1 MLQRIIISRS
11 KEALSAAC
19 VYIACRMENYP
30 RTLEEISFSTG
41 IETKTIGT
49 LQREIAQKLC
59 LSIGRLRSHH
69 LVNRFSTRLKCPHK
83 VCTLS
88 YEICQNITQLEL
100 FETSA
105 PQVIAAGSL
114 VVSSLLCGHAVN
126 FNDVTAVVLITL
138 PALHSVYQ
146 KMHPLLTTILSL
158 SLSSTNTTTA
168 NTTTSVSKELTQ
180 RVRQLPANLD
190 KLLTNGKVP
199 ILFSGPVESK
209 LHTLSTLH
217 PITSNTTIY
226 TTTNT
231 TASTT
236 TSNSTTTTVPSE
248 DSILHEI
255 VVDLAVPARTSAN
268 DLTVLLQSHAKQQEG
283 KQQQLTATDS
293 DTTTSTTTTTTILSN
308 VEIRTKN
315 EMVNNNSINT
325 TNTTTSSNSSDV
337 ESNKSDT
344 SNTLFPRKRSLS
356 LVKDTKTD
364 NFPPK
369 VYEECNKTLDSAS
382 DVLSAANEEFSPFR
396 KIRKLASTKG

>member
-1 MLQRIIISRS
+1 MEVFTQTMLQRIIISRS

-69 LVNRFSTRLKCPHK
+69 LINRFSTRLKCPHK

-146 KMHPLLTTILSL
+146 KLHPLLTTILSL
-158 SLSSTNTTTA
+158 SLSTTTTA
-168 NTTTSVSKELTQ
+168 STTTSLSKELTQ

-209 LHTLSTLH
+209 LHKSSTLH
-217 PITSNTTIY
+217 P
-226 TTTNT
+226 
-231 TASTT
+231 TT
-236 TSNSTTTTVPSE
+236 TSNITASTSTTKVPSE

-255 VVDLAVPARTSAN
+255 VVDLAVPARASAN
-268 DLTVLLQSHAKQQEG
+268 DLTVLLQTHAKQQEG
-283 KQQQLTATDS
+283 KQHPLTATDS
-293 DTTTSTTTTTTILSN
+293 VITTTTSTTILSD
-308 VEIRTKN
+308 VEIKIENETVINKN
-315 EMVNNNSINT
+315 TTDN
-325 TNTTTSSNSSDV
+325 TNTTSGNTNSNSSDV
-337 ESNKSDT
+337 ESNKSDA
-344 SNTLFPRKRSLS
+344 SNALSSRKRSLS
-356 LVKDTKTD
+356 LIKDTKTD
-364 NFPPK
+364 NFPPM
-369 VYEECNKTLDSAS
+369 VYEESNKTLDSSS
-382 DVLSAANEEFSPFR
+382 DLLPAANEEFSPFR
-396 KIRKLASTKG
+396 KICKLASTKG